1 MKRKI
6 IIFFYI
12 CLLFF
17 LLFHPKEALTGVKNG
32 LGLWLN
38 IMIPTLLPFLILTGA
53 LLKTGNIR
61 KLLKPSAFFWKTFFG
76 LSPAGAYVLI
86 LGLLCGYPMG
96 AKLAHDLYID
106 QQISRREGEYLLTF
120 SCNASPAFIISYLSG
135 ILLKNKISAV
145 QMILTFLA
153 ADLFCMLFFRFVV
166 YRGHTVDSVCVNK
179 IKKETYQ
186 QDSIGVILDVS
197 ILDGFETITRL
208 GGYILLFSLILA
220 SISFYW
226 PFHAQSCM
234 LFTAPLE
241 LTTGLKQIAGA
252 PLPWKSRYLA
262 SMLLTSFGGFCVMA
276 QTKSVL
282 ENSFVTD
289 PLRYF
294 KMSERQCD
302 IPDPSF
308 LRYRL
313 TDLRLL
319 LL

>member
-12 CLLFF
+12 CLLLF

-166 YRGHTVDSVCVNK
+166 YRGHTVDSVCANK

-197 ILDGFETITRL
+197 IMSGFETITRL
-208 GGYILLFSLILA
+208 GGLYSPLLTDTRQYQLLLA
-220 SISFYW
+220 ISCTKLYAV
-226 PFHAQSCM
+226 HS
-234 LFTAPLE
+234 
-241 LTTGLKQIAGA
+241 TTGTNYRAETDCRRTTAMEKQIPCFYA
-252 PLPWKSRYLA
+252 PDFFWW
-262 SMLLTSFGGFCVMA
+262 LLRHGSDKKRIGK
-276 QTKSVL
+276 Q
-282 ENSFVTD
+282 FVTD

>member
-12 CLLFF
+12 CLLLF

-96 AKLAHDLYID
+96 AKLAHDLYIN

-186 QDSIGVILDVS
+186 QDSTGAILDVS
-197 ILDGFETITRL
+197 IMDGFETITRL
-208 GGYILLFSLILA
+208 GGYILIFSLILA
-220 SISFYW
+220 CIRFYW

-241 LTTGLKQIAGA
+241 LTTGLEQIADA
-252 PLPWKSRYLA
+252 QLPWKSRYLA
-262 SMLLTSFGGFCVMA
+262 SMILTSFGGFCVMA

-282 ENSFVTD
+282 ENSLSLIPYAISKCLNASVIFLILV
-289 PLRYF
+289 F
-294 KMSERQCD
+294 SD
-302 IPDPSF
+302 IV
-308 LRYRL
+308 
-313 TDLRLL
+313 
-319 LL
+319 

>member
-76 LSPAGAYVLI
+76 LSPVGAYVLI

-197 ILDGFETITRL
+197 IMDGFETITRL
-208 GGYILLFSLILA
+208 GGYILLVSLILA

-262 SMLLTSFGGFCVMA
+262 SMLLTAFGGFCVMV

-282 ENSFVTD
+282 ENSLSLIPYAISKCLNASAIFLILV
-289 PLRYF
+289 F
-294 KMSERQCD
+294 SD
-302 IPDPSF
+302 II
-308 LRYRL
+308 
-313 TDLRLL
+313 
-319 LL
+319 

>member
-197 ILDGFETITRL
+197 IMAGFETITRL

-241 LTTGLKQIAGA
+241 LTTGLEQIANA

-262 SMLLTSFGGFCVMA
+262 SMILTSFGGFCVMA

-282 ENSFVTD
+282 ENSLSLIPYAISKCLNASAIFLILV
-289 PLRYF
+289 F
-294 KMSERQCD
+294 SD
-302 IPDPSF
+302 IV
-308 LRYRL
+308 
-313 TDLRLL
+313 
-319 LL
+319 

>member
-186 QDSIGVILDVS
+186 QDSIGVVLDVS
-197 ILDGFETITRL
+197 IMDGFETITCL

-241 LTTGLKQIAGA
+241 LTTGLKQIASA

-262 SMLLTSFGGFCVMA
+262 SMLLTSFGGFCVMV

-282 ENSFVTD
+282 ENSLSLIPYAISKCLNASAIFLILV
-289 PLRYF
+289 F
-294 KMSERQCD
+294 SD
-302 IPDPSF
+302 IV
-308 LRYRL
+308 
-313 TDLRLL
+313 
-319 LL
+319 

>member
-106 QQISRREGEYLLTF
+106 QYLLTF

-197 ILDGFETITRL
+197 IMDGFKTITRL

-262 SMLLTSFGGFCVMA
+262 SMLLTSFGGFCVMV

-282 ENSFVTD
+282 ENSLSLIPYAISKCLNASAIFLILV
-289 PLRYF
+289 F
-294 KMSERQCD
+294 SD
-302 IPDPSF
+302 IV
-308 LRYRL
+308 
-313 TDLRLL
+313 
-319 LL
+319 

>member
-12 CLLFF
+12 CLLLF

-197 ILDGFETITRL
+197 IMDGFETITSL

-282 ENSFVTD
+282 ENSLSLIPYAISKCLNASAIFLILV
-289 PLRYF
+289 F
-294 KMSERQCD
+294 SD
-302 IPDPSF
+302 IV
-308 LRYRL
+308 
-313 TDLRLL
+313 
-319 LL
+319 

>member
-12 CLLFF
+12 CLLLF

-197 ILDGFETITRL
+197 IMDGFETITRL

-282 ENSFVTD
+282 EKSLSLIPYAISKCLNASAIFLILV
-289 PLRYF
+289 F
-294 KMSERQCD
+294 SD
-302 IPDPSF
+302 IV
-308 LRYRL
+308 
-313 TDLRLL
+313 
-319 LL
+319 

>member
-12 CLLFF
+12 CLLLF

-96 AKLAHDLYID
+96 AKLAHDLYIN

-186 QDSIGVILDVS
+186 QDSTGAILDVS
-197 ILDGFETITRL
+197 IMDGFETITRL
-208 GGYILLFSLILA
+208 GGYILIFSLILA
-220 SISFYW
+220 CIRFYW

-262 SMLLTSFGGFCVMA
+262 SMILTSFGGFCVMA

-282 ENSFVTD
+282 ENSLSLIPYAISKCLNASVIFLILV
-289 PLRYF
+289 F
-294 KMSERQCD
+294 SD
-302 IPDPSF
+302 IV
-308 LRYRL
+308 
-313 TDLRLL
+313 
-319 LL
+319 

>member
-6 IIFFYI
+6 ILFFYI
-12 CLLFF
+12 CLLLF

-86 LGLLCGYPMG
+86 QGLLCGYPMG
-96 AKLAHDLYID
+96 AKLAHDLYIN

-186 QDSIGVILDVS
+186 QDSTGAILDVS
-197 ILDGFETITRL
+197 IMDGFETITRL
-208 GGYILLFSLILA
+208 GGYILIFSLILA
-220 SISFYW
+220 CIRFYW

-241 LTTGLKQIAGA
+241 LTTGLEQIADA

-262 SMLLTSFGGFCVMA
+262 SMILTSFGGFCVMA

-282 ENSFVTD
+282 ENSLSLIPYAISKCLNASVIFLILV
-289 PLRYF
+289 F
-294 KMSERQCD
+294 SD
-302 IPDPSF
+302 IV
-308 LRYRL
+308 
-313 TDLRLL
+313 
-319 LL
+319 

>member
-12 CLLFF
+12 CLLLF

-38 IMIPTLLPFLILTGA
+38 IMLPTLLPFLILTGA

-96 AKLAHDLYID
+96 AKLAHDLYIN
-106 QQISRREGEYLLTF
+106 QQISHREGEYLLTF

-186 QDSIGVILDVS
+186 QDSTGAILDVS
-197 ILDGFETITRL
+197 IMDGFETITRL
-208 GGYILLFSLILA
+208 GGYILIFSLILA
-220 SISFYW
+220 CIRFYW

-241 LTTGLKQIAGA
+241 LTTGLEQIADA

-262 SMLLTSFGGFCVMA
+262 SMILTSFGGFCVMA

-282 ENSFVTD
+282 ENSLSLIPYAISKCLNASVIFLILV
-289 PLRYF
+289 F
-294 KMSERQCD
+294 SD
-302 IPDPSF
+302 IV
-308 LRYRL
+308 
-313 TDLRLL
+313 
-319 LL
+319 

>member
-12 CLLFF
+12 CLLLF

-106 QQISRREGEYLLTF
+106 QQISRREGKYLLTF

-197 ILDGFETITRL
+197 IMDGFETITRL

-282 ENSFVTD
+282 ENSLSLIPYAISKCLNASAIFLILV
-289 PLRYF
+289 F
-294 KMSERQCD
+294 SD
-302 IPDPSF
+302 IV
-308 LRYRL
+308 
-313 TDLRLL
+313 
-319 LL
+319 

>member
-12 CLLFF
+12 CLLLF
-17 LLFHPKEALTGVKNG
+17 LLFHPKEALTGVKIG

-96 AKLAHDLYID
+96 AKLAHDLYIN
-106 QQISRREGEYLLTF
+106 QQSSRREGEYLLTF

-197 ILDGFETITRL
+197 IMDGFETITRL

-226 PFHAQSCM
+226 PFHAQSCI
-234 LFTAPLE
+234 LLTAPLE
-241 LTTGLKQIAGA
+241 LTTGLEQIADA

-262 SMLLTSFGGFCVMA
+262 SMILTSFGGFCVMA

-282 ENSFVTD
+282 ENSLSLIPYAISKCLNASVIFLILV
-289 PLRYF
+289 F
-294 KMSERQCD
+294 SD
-302 IPDPSF
+302 IV
-308 LRYRL
+308 
-313 TDLRLL
+313 
-319 LL
+319 

>member
-12 CLLFF
+12 CLLLF
-17 LLFHPKEALTGVKNG
+17 LLFHPKEALIGVKNG

-96 AKLAHDLYID
+96 AKLAHDLYIN
-106 QQISRREGEYLLTF
+106 QQISHREGEYLLTF

-186 QDSIGVILDVS
+186 QDSTGAILDVS
-197 ILDGFETITRL
+197 IMDGFETITRL
-208 GGYILLFSLILA
+208 GGYILIFSLILA
-220 SISFYW
+220 CIRFYW

-241 LTTGLKQIAGA
+241 LTTGLEQIADA

-262 SMLLTSFGGFCVMA
+262 SMILTSFGGFCVMA

-282 ENSFVTD
+282 ENSLSLIPYAISKCLNASVIFLILV
-289 PLRYF
+289 F
-294 KMSERQCD
+294 SD
-302 IPDPSF
+302 IV
-308 LRYRL
+308 
-313 TDLRLL
+313 
-319 LL
+319 

>member
-197 ILDGFETITRL
+197 IMDGFEAITRL

-241 LTTGLKQIAGA
+241 LTTGLKQIASA

-282 ENSFVTD
+282 ENSLSLIPYAISKCLNASAIFLILV
-289 PLRYF
+289 F
-294 KMSERQCD
+294 SD
-302 IPDPSF
+302 IV
-308 LRYRL
+308 
-313 TDLRLL
+313 
-319 LL
+319 

>member
-197 ILDGFETITRL
+197 IMDGFETITRL
-208 GGYILLFSLILA
+208 GGCILLFSLILA

-282 ENSFVTD
+282 ENSLSLIPYAISKCLNASAIFLILV
-289 PLRYF
+289 F
-294 KMSERQCD
+294 SD
-302 IPDPSF
+302 IV
-308 LRYRL
+308 
-313 TDLRLL
+313 
-319 LL
+319 

>member
-12 CLLFF
+12 CLLLF

-53 LLKTGNIR
+53 LLKTGNVR

-145 QMILTFLA
+145 QMVLTFLA

-186 QDSIGVILDVS
+186 QDSIGAILDVS
-197 ILDGFETITRL
+197 IMDGFETITRL
-208 GGYILLFSLILA
+208 WGYILLFSLILA

-241 LTTGLKQIAGA
+241 LTTGLKQIADA

-282 ENSFVTD
+282 ENSLSLIPYAISKCLNASAIFLILV
-289 PLRYF
+289 F
-294 KMSERQCD
+294 SD
-302 IPDPSF
+302 IV
-308 LRYRL
+308 
-313 TDLRLL
+313 
-319 LL
+319 

>member
-12 CLLFF
+12 CLLLF

-53 LLKTGNIR
+53 LLTTGNIR
-61 KLLKPSAFFWKTFFG
+61 KLLKPSAFFSKTFFG

-96 AKLAHDLYID
+96 AKLAHDLYIN

-186 QDSIGVILDVS
+186 QDSTGAILDVS
-197 ILDGFETITRL
+197 IMDGFETITRL
-208 GGYILLFSLILA
+208 GGYILIFSLILA
-220 SISFYW
+220 CIRFYW

-241 LTTGLKQIAGA
+241 LTTGLEQIADA

-262 SMLLTSFGGFCVMA
+262 SMILTSFGGFCVMA

-282 ENSFVTD
+282 ENSLSLIPYAISKCLNASVIFLILV
-289 PLRYF
+289 F
-294 KMSERQCD
+294 SD
-302 IPDPSF
+302 IV
-308 LRYRL
+308 
-313 TDLRLL
+313 
-319 LL
+319 

>member
-1 MKRKI
+1 M
-6 IIFFYI
+6 
-12 CLLFF
+12 
-17 LLFHPKEALTGVKNG
+17 
-32 LGLWLN
+32 
-38 IMIPTLLPFLILTGA
+38 
-53 LLKTGNIR
+53 KTGNIR

-96 AKLAHDLYID
+96 AKLAHDLYIN

-186 QDSIGVILDVS
+186 QDSTGAILDVS
-197 ILDGFETITRL
+197 IMDGFETITRL
-208 GGYILLFSLILA
+208 GGYILIFSLILA

-241 LTTGLKQIAGA
+241 LTTGLEQIADA

-262 SMLLTSFGGFCVMA
+262 SMILTSFGGFCVMA

-282 ENSFVTD
+282 ENSLSLIPYAISKCLNASVIFLILV
-289 PLRYF
+289 F
-294 KMSERQCD
+294 SD
-302 IPDPSF
+302 IV
-308 LRYRL
+308 
-313 TDLRLL
+313 
-319 LL
+319 

>member
-12 CLLFF
+12 CLLLF

-53 LLKTGNIR
+53 LLKTVNIR

-197 ILDGFETITRL
+197 IMDGFETITRL

-282 ENSFVTD
+282 ENSLSLIPYAISKCLNASAIFLILV
-289 PLRYF
+289 F
-294 KMSERQCD
+294 SD
-302 IPDPSF
+302 IV
-308 LRYRL
+308 
-313 TDLRLL
+313 
-319 LL
+319 